1 MHIQVPTDLAQPA
14 LARLVHQL
22 EILHHHH
29 HQPGVYST
37 RCVLVDDKECGH
49 MFFRAASPTVTAQAH
64 TQKKTWVFAYMLAWP
79 LSTSPNQL
87 EILGNISIR
96 AGQSPACSFGLIQ
109 WPLRFFVHPHS
120 QNRMIIKWIGSPY
133 IIFISSWFHA
143 SSLIFS
149 LTLNH
154 CFSGFCSLHPPTH
167 ASIHTWKYVETYG
180 HTVYIYIHTVYTNDC
195 SSNPNCCWSSHVY
208 IYI

>member
-1 MHIQVPTDLAQPA
+1 MCTGGWQ
-14 LARLVHQL
+14 
-22 EILHHHH
+22 
-29 HQPGVYST
+29 GVWPHVFQSRIPYCYCS
-37 RCVLVDDKECGH
+37 GPH
-49 MFFRAASPTVTAQAH
+49 S
-64 TQKKTWVFAYMLAWP
+64 KKTWVFAYMLAWP

-143 SSLIFS
+143 SSLMFS

-208 IYI
+208 IYILYI